1 MKKDF
6 DKWNKQKKEIHNTGE
21 NKFYKPKEVWWCNL
35 GVNVGFEQDGSGE
48 LNERPVVIL
57 RGFSSQVCLI
67 VPLTTSKKR
76 NKYHFDLGIVGD
88 SQAFA
93 IISQIRLIDTKRLS
107 NRITILNKGVFN
119 SMKKTV
125 KELL

>member
-6 DKWNKQKKEIHNTGE
+6 DNWNTQKKEIHNVGE
-21 NKFYKPKEVWWCNL
+21 NKFYKTKEVWWCNL
-35 GVNVGFEQDGSGE
+35 GINIGFEQDGSGE

-67 VPLTTSKKR
+67 VPLTTSKKQ
-76 NKYHFDLGIVGD
+76 NNYHFDLGVVGD
-88 SQAFA
+88 SHAFA

-107 NRITILNKGVFN
+107 NRITILNKDIFN
-119 SMKKTV
+119 SMKKTI